1 MFLSSSLYWL
11 CFLAHSWLIGHS
23 GHDQFWNP
31 QKSRFHF
38 LVVSSCDRGGGG
50 FFYHLFVST
59 VLRKTALAT
68 TEQQLKLAVALM
80 ICPANTSS
88 EQQPAAM
95 SPTEVSVSK
104 DLY

>member
-1 MFLSSSLYWL
+1 MFLSSCLCWL
-11 CFLAHSWLIGHS
+11 CFLAHTWLIGHS
-23 GHDQFWNP
+23 GHDQFWNS

-38 LVVSSCDRGGGG
+38 PVVSLYDRGGGE

-59 VLRKTALAT
+59 VLIKTALPT
-68 TEQQLKLAVALM
+68 TEQQLKPAVALM
-80 ICPANTSS
+80 ICPANTSC

-104 DLY
+104 GLY